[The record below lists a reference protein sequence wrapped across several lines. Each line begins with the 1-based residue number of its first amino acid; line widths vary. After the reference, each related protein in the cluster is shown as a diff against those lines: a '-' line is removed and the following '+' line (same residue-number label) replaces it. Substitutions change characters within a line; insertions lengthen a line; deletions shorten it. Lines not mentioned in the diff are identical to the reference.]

1 MTGPVRRLMR
11 RDPLADP
18 GPLVERVHAYV
29 AYRIGAG
36 ADADDVTGETF
47 TRAVRYRDSYDSSKG
62 APVDWL
68 IGIARRCID
77 DALSARRQ
85 EHHPPDTMASGDLE
99 EDTVNRLA
107 LWGAV
112 GRLGERDRELIA
124 LRYGADLSARQIGR
138 QLDMATNAVEVALH
152 RALGRLRPL
161 LEEQAD
167 VPATPATTPA
177 SGRSHRRTPPAGGT
191 RESPPRG

>member
-1 MTGPVRRLMR
+1 MTGPVWRRVR

-36 ADADDVTGETF
+36 PDADDVTGEAF
-47 TRAVRYRDSYDSSKG
+47 ARAVRYRDSYDPSKG
-62 APVDWL
+62 AALDWL

-77 DALSARRQ
+77 DARRGRAQ
-85 EHHPPDTMASGDLE
+85 KPDPPDAVASGDLE
-99 EDTVNRLA
+99 EDTVSRLA

-138 QLDMATNAVEVALH
+138 QLEMATNAVEVALH

-161 LEEQAD
+161 LEEAD
-167 VPATPATTPA
+167 VPVTPARRGA
-177 SGRSHRRTPPAGGT
+177 SGRFRRRTPPAGGS
-191 RESPPRG
+191 REQPPPD

>member
-1 MTGPVRRLMR
+1 MR
-11 RDPLADP
+11 RDPLENP

-47 TRAVRYRDSYDSSKG
+47 ARAVRYRDSFDPSKG

-68 IGIARRCID
+68 IGIARRCIGD
-77 DALSARRQ
+77 VLSGRRL
-85 EHHPPDTMASGDLE
+85 EPDPPDTVASGDLE

-107 LWGAV
+107 LWEAV
-112 GRLGERDRELIA
+112 GNLGERDRELIA

-138 QLDMATNAVEVALH
+138 QLEMATNAVEVALH

-161 LEEQAD
+161 LEEQPEVRNKA
-167 VPATPATTPA
+167 
-177 SGRSHRRTPPAGGT
+177 AG
-191 RESPPRG
+191 

>member
-1 MTGPVRRLMR
+1 
-11 RDPLADP
+11 
-18 GPLVERVHAYV
+18 VHAYV

-47 TRAVRYRDSYDSSKG
+47 ARAVRYRDSYDPSKG

-77 DALSARRQ
+77 DALSGRRQ
-85 EHHPPDTMASGDLE
+85 ESEPPDTVASGDLE

-107 LWGAV
+107 LWAAV
-112 GRLGERDRELIA
+112 GRLSERDRELIA

-138 QLDMATNAVEVALH
+138 QLEMATNAVEVALH

-161 LEEQAD
+161 LDERPD
-167 VPATPATTPA
+167 VPARQARSSA
-177 SGRSHRRTPPAGGT
+177 SGRSRPRTPPAGGS
-191 RESPPRG
+191 REPPARD